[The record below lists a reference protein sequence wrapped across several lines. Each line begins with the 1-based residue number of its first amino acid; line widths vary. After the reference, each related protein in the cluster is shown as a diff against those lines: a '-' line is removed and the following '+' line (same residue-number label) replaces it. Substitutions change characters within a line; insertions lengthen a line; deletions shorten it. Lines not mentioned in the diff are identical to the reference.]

1 MTPGETAADLSLS
14 GLNDFD
20 KRLRRE
26 SFDLRKAN
34 IQIVQVNVG
43 KLCNQ
48 TCVHCHV
55 DAGPS
60 RKEIMTRETM
70 NAVLRLIEKSGAGT
84 VDITGGAPELNSD
97 FDYLVEQSRRLG
109 CRVIDRCNLT
119 VFYEPAKGYLPDF
132 LACHQVEVVASLPCY
147 SKENV
152 DKQRGKGVFDKSID
166 ALLWLNRLGYG
177 KEGSGLFLNLVY
189 NPVGPYLPPDQPELE
204 ADYKERLLEDFGITF
219 NKLYTITN
227 MPISRFAAY
236 LRSTKQYQEYMELLI
251 NSFNPS
257 TLEGLMCLNTLSI
270 GWDGKLY
277 DCDFNQMLDMAF
289 DGSTG
294 GKAITVHDLDP
305 AALTNRIVD
314 TGSHCFGCTAGTGSS
329 CGGSLLSGDGPSGRH
344 LPVI

>member
-1 MTPGETAADLSLS
+1 MTPGKAAADLSQKI
-14 GLNDFD
+14 LNDFD
-20 KRLRRE
+20 QRLRRA
-26 SFDLRKAN
+26 SFDLRKKG
-34 IQIVQVNVG
+34 IEIVQVNVG

-60 RKEIMTRETM
+60 RQEIMSLETVD
-70 NAVLRLIEKSGAGT
+70 AVLRLIEKSGAST
-84 VDITGGAPELNSD
+84 VDITGGAPELNPH
-97 FDYLVEQSRRLG
+97 FDYLVEKSRRLE

-119 VFYEPAKGYLPDF
+119 VFYESGKEYLPDF
-132 LACHQVEVVASLPCY
+132 LAGCKVEVVASLPCY

-177 KEGSGLFLNLVY
+177 KEGSGLLLDLVY
-189 NPVGPYLPPDQPELE
+189 NPVGPYLPPEQAELE
-204 ADYKERLLEDFGITF
+204 ADYKERLREDFGITF

-251 NSFNPS
+251 NNFNPS
-257 TLEGLMCLNTLSI
+257 TLGGLMCLNTLSI

-277 DCDFNQMLDMAF
+277 DCDFNQMLDMTL
-289 DGSTG
+289 DGPAG
-294 GKAITVHDLDP
+294 GKALTVYDLDP
-305 AALTNRIVD
+305 GLLVDRVVD

-329 CGGSLLSGDGPSGRH
+329 CGGSLL
-344 LPVI
+344 